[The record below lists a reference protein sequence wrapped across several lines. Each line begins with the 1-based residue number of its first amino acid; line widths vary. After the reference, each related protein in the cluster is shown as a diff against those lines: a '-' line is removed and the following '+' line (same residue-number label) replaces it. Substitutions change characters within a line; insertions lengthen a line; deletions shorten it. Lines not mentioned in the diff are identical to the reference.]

1 MPKVFHFVCFTALL
15 ISALAASAQVEV
27 LYVTG
32 PQASTVPL
40 NTYNVNSETAV
51 ATQVG
56 SMNVGG
62 SSVTPVTVGAQHRIY
77 VSNSTDV
84 WLYVTDPQGVPASSP
99 SQHLTFN
106 FPHPVTSFVVDPK
119 GNFAYAASIWF
130 DKQYNN
136 YAAVV
141 QFTINQSTGKLTNT
155 RKDVATYGPDPYTQL
170 NYFIF
175 GAGGNRLYAS
185 YSDYGPQTCII
196 GYDYYDVNP
205 ANGSLGPAD
214 SLFHAQADCS
224 SDGAVAITDQVTAFD
239 AACCGS
245 GSGYVNANQTATGR
259 PALCDASVDTYCQDV
274 VYGLAIDPASQNLF
288 FSDGDK
294 LLTYVM
300 HLDFADFKLIG
311 TGSVIAGNPHIYFSP
326 DSQIVYAL
334 NPTDIGTYTFQPGSG
349 TLGASS
355 SIAQGNNVSIA
366 TATLK

>member
-40 NTYNVNSETAV
+40 DTYNVNSETAV

-170 NYFIF
+170 N
-175 GAGGNRLYAS
+175 
-185 YSDYGPQTCII
+185 
-196 GYDYYDVNP
+196 
-205 ANGSLGPAD
+205 
-214 SLFHAQADCS
+214 
-224 SDGAVAITDQVTAFD
+224 
-239 AACCGS
+239 
-245 GSGYVNANQTATGR
+245 
-259 PALCDASVDTYCQDV
+259 
-274 VYGLAIDPASQNLF
+274 
-288 FSDGDK
+288 
-294 LLTYVM
+294 
-300 HLDFADFKLIG
+300 
-311 TGSVIAGNPHIYFSP
+311 
-326 DSQIVYAL
+326 
-334 NPTDIGTYTFQPGSG
+334 
-349 TLGASS
+349 
-355 SIAQGNNVSIA
+355 
-366 TATLK
+366 